1 MVRTRT
7 RTYGPHQEKMLAKS
21 ALATRELD
29 GVDLQPI
36 DRLEEKVRML
46 VDMIDRLRA
55 DNARAAQ
62 DNERLANEA
71 NGLRARLADAEG
83 SNVELKSLREE
94 RDVIRTRVNEMLH
107 QIDSLNL

>member
-1 MVRTRT
+1 
-7 RTYGPHQEKMLAKS
+7 MLAKS

>member
-1 MVRTRT
+1 
-7 RTYGPHQEKMLAKS
+7 MLAKS

-55 DNARAAQ
+55 ENARAVQ
-62 DNERLANEA
+62 DNERLANEL
-71 NGLRARLADAEG
+71 NGLRGRLADAEG
-83 SNVELKSLREE
+83 TNVELKALRDE
-94 RDVIRTRVNEMLH
+94 RDVIRTRVNEMLQ

>member
-1 MVRTRT
+1 
-7 RTYGPHQEKMLAKS
+7 MLAKS

-62 DNERLANEA
+62 DNERLANEL

-83 SNVELKSLREE
+83 TNVELKSLREE

>member
-1 MVRTRT
+1 
-7 RTYGPHQEKMLAKS
+7 MLAKS

-55 DNARAAQ
+55 ENARAAQ
-62 DNERLANEA
+62 DNERLANEL

-83 SNVELKSLREE
+83 TNVELKSLREE
-94 RDVIRTRVNEMLH
+94 RDVIRTRVNEMLQ
-107 QIDSLNL
+107 QIDNLNL

>member
-1 MVRTRT
+1 M
-7 RTYGPHQEKMLAKS
+7 AKS

-55 DNARAAQ
+55 ENARAAQ
-62 DNERLANEA
+62 DNERLANEL

-83 SNVELKSLREE
+83 TNLELKALRDE
-94 RDVIRTRVNEMLH
+94 REVIRTRVNEMLQ

>member
-1 MVRTRT
+1 M
-7 RTYGPHQEKMLAKS
+7 AKS

-55 DNARAAQ
+55 ENARAAQ
-62 DNERLANEA
+62 DNERLANEL
-71 NGLRARLADAEG
+71 NVMRTRLSDAEG
-83 SNVELKSLREE
+83 ASVELKTLRDE

>member
-1 MVRTRT
+1 M
-7 RTYGPHQEKMLAKS
+7 AKT

-62 DNERLANEA
+62 DNERLANELS
-71 NGLRARLADAEG
+71 GLRARLADAEG
-83 SNVELKSLREE
+83 TSVELTSLREE
-94 RDVIRTRVNEMLH
+94 RAVIRTRVNEMLQ

>member
-1 MVRTRT
+1 
-7 RTYGPHQEKMLAKS
+7 LAKS

-55 DNARAAQ
+55 ENARAAQ
-62 DNERLANEA
+62 DNERLANEL

-83 SNVELKSLREE
+83 TNLELKALRDE
-94 RDVIRTRVNEMLH
+94 REVIRTRVNEMLQ

>member
-1 MVRTRT
+1 
-7 RTYGPHQEKMLAKS
+7 MLAKS

-36 DRLEEKVRML
+36 YRLEEKVRML

-62 DNERLANEA
+62 DNERLAAEA

-83 SNVELKSLREE
+83 TNVELKSLREE
-94 RDVIRTRVNEMLH
+94 RDVIRTRVNEMLQ

>member
-1 MVRTRT
+1 
-7 RTYGPHQEKMLAKS
+7 MLAKS

-36 DRLEEKVRML
+36 DRLEAKVRML

-62 DNERLANEA
+62 DNERLANEL

-83 SNVELKSLREE
+83 SNVELKALRDE
-94 RDVIRTRVNEMLH
+94 RDVIRTRVNEMLQ

>member
-1 MVRTRT
+1 
-7 RTYGPHQEKMLAKS
+7 MLAKS

-62 DNERLANEA
+62 DNERLATEV

-83 SNVELKSLREE
+83 TNVELKSLREE
-94 RDVIRTRVNEMLH
+94 RDVIRTRVNEMLQ

>member
-1 MVRTRT
+1 M
-7 RTYGPHQEKMLAKS
+7 AKS

-55 DNARAAQ
+55 ENARAAQ
-62 DNERLANEA
+62 DNERLANEL

-83 SNVELKSLREE
+83 TNLELKALRDE
-94 RDVIRTRVNEMLH
+94 RDVIRTRVNEMLQ

>member
-1 MVRTRT
+1 
-7 RTYGPHQEKMLAKS
+7 LAKS

-46 VDMIDRLRA
+46 VEMIDRLRA
-55 DNARAAQ
+55 ENARAVQ
-62 DNERLANEA
+62 DNERLANEL
-71 NGLRARLADAEG
+71 NGFRARLADAEG
-83 SNVELKSLREE
+83 TNVELKALRDE
-94 RDVIRTRVNEMLH
+94 RDVIRTRVNEMLQ

>member
-1 MVRTRT
+1 
-7 RTYGPHQEKMLAKS
+7 MLAKS

-46 VDMIDRLRA
+46 VEMIDRLRA

-62 DNERLANEA
+62 DNERLANEL

-83 SNVELKSLREE
+83 TNVELKSLREE
-94 RDVIRTRVNEMLH
+94 RDVIRTRVNEMLQ
-107 QIDSLNL
+107 QIDNLNL

>member
-1 MVRTRT
+1 
-7 RTYGPHQEKMLAKS
+7 MLAKS

-62 DNERLANEA
+62 DNERLANEV

-83 SNVELKSLREE
+83 TNVELKSLREE
-94 RDVIRTRVNEMLH
+94 RDVIRTRVNEMLQ

>member
-1 MVRTRT
+1 M
-7 RTYGPHQEKMLAKS
+7 
-21 ALATRELD
+21 
-29 GVDLQPI
+29 DLQPI

-55 DNARAAQ
+55 ENARAAQ
-62 DNERLANEA
+62 DNERLANEL
-71 NGLRARLADAEG
+71 NVMRTRLSDAEG
-83 SNVELKSLREE
+83 ASVELKTLRDE

>member
-1 MVRTRT
+1 
-7 RTYGPHQEKMLAKS
+7 MLAKS

-62 DNERLANEA
+62 DNERLANEL

-83 SNVELKSLREE
+83 TNVELKSLREE
-94 RDVIRTRVNEMLH
+94 RDVIRARVNEMLQ